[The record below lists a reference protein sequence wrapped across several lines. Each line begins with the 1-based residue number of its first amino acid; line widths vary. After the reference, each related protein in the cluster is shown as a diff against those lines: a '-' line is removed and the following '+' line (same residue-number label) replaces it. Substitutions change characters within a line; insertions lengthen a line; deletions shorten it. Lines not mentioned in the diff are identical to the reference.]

1 LKINSGWQIHTCHTE
16 QQTKTP
22 SAGASGQATTMN
34 WYLAKIVFRIVCGDG
49 NHTAQFDEQL
59 RLIKADKKEEALLKA
74 QLLGSREE
82 EMFFTENQRLIHW
95 QFVNV
100 SELYK
105 ISELIDGAE
114 LYSRIE
120 EKENGECYVQ
130 LVNEKAALIESGNT
144 LELLE
149 LV

>member
-1 LKINSGWQIHTCHTE
+1 
-16 QQTKTP
+16 
-22 SAGASGQATTMN
+22 MN

-59 RLIKADKKEEALLKA
+59 RLVKADKKEEALLKA
-74 QLLGSREE
+74 QLLGSKGE
-82 EMFFTENQRLIHW
+82 EMFYNNNRQVVHW

-105 ISELIDGAE
+105 LTELIDGAE

-120 EKENGECYVQ
+120 EKEDGDSYVQ
-130 LVNEKAALIESGNT
+130 WVNEKALMIGSGNT